1 MSLFDFGITS
11 SKKRKSDANI
21 HGDEAKK
28 KKKINKHMKKNVNL
42 DISVIFS
49 EKKNMYFLKHLT
61 GNQMANR
68 IPKHGYDMMKSH
80 KKCTAYCVRSFQ
92 R

>member
-1 MSLFDFGITS
+1 MVMKL
-11 SKKRKSDANI
+11 KRKKNKQAYEEKRECRYL
-21 HGDEAKK
+21 GDIWGKK
-28 KKKINKHMKKNVNL
+28 L
-42 DISVIFS
+42 
-49 EKKNMYFLKHLT
+49 YFLKHLT

-68 IPKHGYDMMKSH
+68 TPKHGYDMMKSH

>member
-1 MSLFDFGITS
+1 MSLFDFDITS
-11 SKKRKSDANI
+11 SKKRKSDTNI

-28 KKKINKHMKKNVNL
+28 KKNNKKAYEEKHERRYL
-42 DISVIFS
+42 GDIW
-49 EKKNMYFLKHLT
+49 EKNMYFLKHLT

-68 IPKHGYDMMKSH
+68 TPKHGYDMMKSH